1 MKTPEY
7 NNLPKARESKGSK
20 SISIDDIEEVKSIKR
35 TVKDNEKTKDNAFD
49 LTMNDAFGDD
59 EKPKATKSSSMK
71 KDKKHKKKKAKV
83 NKEEVEEETEA
94 SKKEDASFK

>member
-7 NNLPKARESKGSK
+7 NNLPKAQQSKGSK

-35 TVKDNEKTKDNAFD
+35 TVQDNAKTKDNAFD

-59 EKPKATKSSSMK
+59 ETPKPTKSSSMK
-71 KDKKHKKKKAKV
+71 KNKKHKKPKV
-83 NKEEVEEETEA
+83 NKEEVE
-94 SKKEDASFK
+94 